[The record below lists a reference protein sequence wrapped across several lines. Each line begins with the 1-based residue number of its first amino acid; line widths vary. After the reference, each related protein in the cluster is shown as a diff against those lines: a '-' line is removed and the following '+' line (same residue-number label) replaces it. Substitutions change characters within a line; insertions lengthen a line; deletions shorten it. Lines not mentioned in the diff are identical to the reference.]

1 MYLEVNL
8 TELVGLESFSMKQ
21 KVFQENASAVRNE
34 MTHSTSCMKRV
45 NSSTDRLRCSGFI

>member
-21 KVFQENASAVRNE
+21 KVFQENASTVRNE
-34 MTHSTSCMKRV
+34 MTHSTSCV
-45 NSSTDRLRCSGFI
+45 